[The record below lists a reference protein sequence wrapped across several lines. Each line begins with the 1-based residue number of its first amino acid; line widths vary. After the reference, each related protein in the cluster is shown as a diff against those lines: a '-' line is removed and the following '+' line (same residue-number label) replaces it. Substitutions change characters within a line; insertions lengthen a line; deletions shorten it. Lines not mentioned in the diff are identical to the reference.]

1 MTLAGRKYLLSLYVF
16 LFVYYYNVNP
26 WRIRQGSAFLKCRFL
41 SNSKQSYLCCFLSMI
56 SLHSSFMPFLLLCP
70 LTSHTSHFLNLVQ
83 PDLPPRHALIQ
94 FPPVLRWYRTLASVL
109 FSVQN
114 RTKLNLYLFLLF
126 VLSKWAQPL
135 TFIVLTS
142 THFVAVT
149 SNKGFTTYLC
159 YVARVRVKERSCQ
172 GKHHQSWPSFSDRF
186 SRARKLFRIKQS
198 SLAGNRCTAAV
209 GGNVQF
215 KGSVCYHWESV

>member
-1 MTLAGRKYLLSLYVF
+1 
-16 LFVYYYNVNP
+16 
-26 WRIRQGSAFLKCRFL
+26 
-41 SNSKQSYLCCFLSMI
+41 MI

-70 LTSHTSHFLNLVQ
+70 LTSHTSPFLNLVQ
-83 PDLPPRHALIQ
+83 PDLPPWHALIQ

-172 GKHHQSWPSFSDRF
+172 GKHHQSWLSFSDRF
-186 SRARKLFRIKQS
+186 PCARKLFRIKQS
-198 SLAGNRCTAAV
+198 SLAGNRCTAAA

-215 KGSVCYHWESV
+215 NGSVCYHWEFSLFESGLN